1 MPLTQVEYNNV
12 YASAGRHFLAQA
24 GEFADAFSAML
35 SAAEEEFGPRDPSYT
50 VWSVEFSRK
59 NPSVSRRMWGANL
72 ITLILSRGVLELAKQ
87 GEFRNAYWEL
97 AHESVHLLAPPFNK
111 GANVL
116 EEGVACCF
124 QRKYLRKNF
133 AFEREQKMPCYA
145 SAEAKVQAL
154 LDLDDNIVWK
164 LRQVEPGFRR
174 ITPALILQECPA
186 ASEEFAEALT
196 RRFDR
201 DANIQPL
208 DAAVPHP
215 ATIVLTPTS
224 FQGARRHGA
233 SYYEQD

>member
-50 VWSVEFSRK
+50 VWCVEFSRK

-97 AHESVHLLAPPFNK
+97 AHESVHLLAPPFTK
-111 GANVL
+111 GANIL

-124 QRKYLRKNF
+124 QKRYMRENF
-133 AFEREQKMPCYA
+133 GFERGQKMPCYA
-145 SAEAKVQAL
+145 SAEAKVQEL
-154 LDLDDNIVWK
+154 LDLDADIIWK
-164 LRQVEPGFRR
+164 LRQAEPGFRR
-174 ITPALILQECPA
+174 ITPALILQKCPA
-186 ASEEFAEALT
+186 ASEELAEALT

-208 DAAVPHP
+208 EVQVPRPAA
-215 ATIVLTPTS
+215 IVLMPTN
-224 FQGARRHGA
+224 FQASRRHGE

>member
-35 SAAEEEFGPRDPSYT
+35 SAAEEEFGLRDASYT

-72 ITLILSRGVLELAKQ
+72 ITLRLSRGVLALAKQ

-97 AHESVHLLAPPFNK
+97 AHESVHLLAPPFTK

-124 QRKYLRKNF
+124 QRKYLRDNF
-133 AFEREQKMPCYA
+133 GFEREQKMPCYA
-145 SAEAKVQAL
+145 SAEEKTQAL
-154 LDLDDNIVWK
+154 LDLDDDIIWK
-164 LRQVEPGFRR
+164 LRQIEPRFRR
-174 ITPALILQECPA
+174 MTPTLIMQECPPVFK
-186 ASEEFAEALT
+186 ELAEALT
-196 RRFDR
+196 NRFDR

-208 DAAVPHP
+208 DAPVPHP
-215 ATIVLTPTS
+215 STLVLTPTN
-224 FQGARRHGA
+224 FQASRRHGG
-233 SYYEQD
+233 SYYDQD